1 VLGLLLVEVP
11 GESDDVGVDLLV
23 TSGTALTVCRHVCVF
38 VGCERVLEGLQWVF
52 VSKEG
57 LVVVVEVAV
66 YEENARSMLSIF
78 LGRCWQ
84 RLRGDL
90 LCRDDITK
98 VE

>member
-1 VLGLLLVEVP
+1 
-11 GESDDVGVDLLV
+11 
-23 TSGTALTVCRHVCVF
+23 
-38 VGCERVLEGLQWVF
+38 VF